1 VTRNFK
7 DPAHLLPILLF
18 SVECVKRADRI
29 NQRGACIDTDR
40 DSESLGDLFPGCAI
54 LSRGSA
60 MNGNAAIAS
69 QADCGSQGNQFAGF
83 CIDVTASLRSA
94 A

>member
-1 VTRNFK
+1 MRSFK
-7 DPAHLLPILLF
+7 NSAHLLPFLLF
-18 SVECVKRADRI
+18 SIECVKRADRVS
-29 NQRGACIDTDR
+29 QRGACVDADR
-40 DSESLGDLFPGCAI
+40 DSESLGDLCPGCAI
-54 LSRGSA
+54 LSRGGA